1 MRPLEITF
9 PLLLGCYA
17 LWPHPRPFLIR
28 CLPLLALAVT
38 LIHFFIEGYRWQMA
52 PLYALTLLFA
62 IISLMEINHQADWFA
77 AVSSLTLRLGQGGA
91 VLLLAVSTALPALLP
106 VPKIPSPSGPLQ
118 VGTITFELTD
128 ESRREIYSGKDE
140 PRSFMVQAW
149 YPANPLPENQRARW
163 MQRPDIFGPAI
174 SSFLKLPSFFL
185 DHLALAKTPAY
196 LDAPVADS
204 NEPYP
209 IIVFSHGWD
218 GFSAQN
224 SGQMVELASHG
235 YFVVAVNHTY

>member
-1 MRPLEITF
+1 
-9 PLLLGCYA
+9 
-17 LWPHPRPFLIR
+17 
-28 CLPLLALAVT
+28 
-38 LIHFFIEGYRWQMA
+38 
-52 PLYALTLLFA
+52 
-62 IISLMEINHQADWFA
+62 
-77 AVSSLTLRLGQGGA
+77 
-91 VLLLAVSTALPALLP
+91 
-106 VPKIPSPSGPLQ
+106 
-118 VGTITFELTD
+118 
-128 ESRREIYSGKDE
+128 
-140 PRSFMVQAW
+140 
-149 YPANPLPENQRARW
+149 

-196 LDAPVADS
+196 LNAPIAES